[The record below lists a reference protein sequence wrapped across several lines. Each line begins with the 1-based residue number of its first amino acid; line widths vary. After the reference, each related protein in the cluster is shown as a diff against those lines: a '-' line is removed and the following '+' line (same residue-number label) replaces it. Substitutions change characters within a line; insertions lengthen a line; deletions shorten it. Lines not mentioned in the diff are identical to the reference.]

1 MQPFI
6 WLRYIDDIFFIWRHG
21 EEQLNLFLKGL
32 NEFHPNLKSTYETSQ
47 NTVDFL
53 DLKVSLKDGAIFT
66 DQLIKPTDGH
76 QFLYY
81 KSSHPNHIKNS
92 ITYSQALKISRLC
105 SSQNDLNAH
114 ISNLKDWFL
123 ARDYPQK
130 VVSEQIDKVVFGKQ
144 PTLKDTSE
152 QGVPFVVTIIPNLK
166 T

>member
-1 MQPFI
+1 M
-6 WLRYIDDIFFIWRHG
+6 
-21 EEQLNLFLKGL
+21 
-32 NEFHPNLKSTYETSQ
+32 KSTYETSQ
-47 NTVDFL
+47 NSVDFL

-66 DQLIKPTDGH
+66 DLLIKPTDGH

-144 PTLKDTSE
+144 PNRKDISE
-152 QGVPFVVTIIPNLK
+152 QGMSFVAAYHPKLKDLDKLIKKCTIFFI
-166 T
+166 